1 MSESVLTMN
10 QVEKRYKNVPVLQ
23 DITMDIP
30 RGSIYGLVGSNGA
43 GKSTLMRLISGQ
55 TRIDRGE
62 IRLFGK
68 IPEKKEQRVR
78 RRIGTLIE
86 EPGFYGDLS
95 ARQNLEYYRLQF
107 GIPEKET
114 ISRLLDMVGLGN
126 TGKKKYRNFSMGMKQ
141 RLGLALA
148 MLAAPEFLVLDEPI
162 NGLDPE
168 GILEIRNILLRLNQ
182 ENGITLLISSH
193 ILSELENLATQYG
206 FLSHG
211 KMLEQI
217 YSKELKHKSGTY
229 IIHEVDDAGQMAV
242 ILEKELGI
250 TEYKILPD
258 GHFHIYAPPER
269 KEEISRAAILHGI
282 GLHAISALNIELED
296 YYMNLMGGNADA

>member
-10 QVEKRYKNVPVLQ
+10 QVEKRYRNVPVLQ
-23 DITMDIP
+23 DITMEIP

-62 IRLFGK
+62 MRLFGK

-126 TGKKKYRNFSMGMKQ
+126 TGKKKYLS
-141 RLGLALA
+141 
-148 MLAAPEFLVLDEPI
+148 
-162 NGLDPE
+162 
-168 GILEIRNILLRLNQ
+168 
-182 ENGITLLISSH
+182 LIH
-193 ILSELENLATQYG
+193 I
-206 FLSHG
+206 
-211 KMLEQI
+211 
-217 YSKELKHKSGTY
+217 
-229 IIHEVDDAGQMAV
+229 
-242 ILEKELGI
+242 
-250 TEYKILPD
+250 
-258 GHFHIYAPPER
+258 
-269 KEEISRAAILHGI
+269 
-282 GLHAISALNIELED
+282 
-296 YYMNLMGGNADA
+296 

>member
-1 MSESVLTMN
+1 
-10 QVEKRYKNVPVLQ
+10 
-23 DITMDIP
+23 
-30 RGSIYGLVGSNGA
+30 
-43 GKSTLMRLISGQ
+43 
-55 TRIDRGE
+55 
-62 IRLFGK
+62 
-68 IPEKKEQRVR
+68 
-78 RRIGTLIE
+78 
-86 EPGFYGDLS
+86 
-95 ARQNLEYYRLQF
+95 
-107 GIPEKET
+107 
-114 ISRLLDMVGLGN
+114 
-126 TGKKKYRNFSMGMKQ
+126 MGMKQ

-217 YSKELKHKSGTY
+217 SAKELKDKCGTY
-229 IIHEVDDAGQMAV
+229 IILEVDDAGQMAV

-258 GHFHIYAPPER
+258 GYFNIYAPPER

>member
-10 QVEKRYKNVPVLQ
+10 QVEKRYRNVPVLQ
-23 DITMDIP
+23 DITMEIP

-62 IRLFGK
+62 MRLFGK

-168 GILEIRNILLRLNQ
+168 GILEIRNILLWLNQ

-217 YSKELKHKSGTY
+217 SAKELKDKW
-229 IIHEVDDAGQMAV
+229 VR
-242 ILEKELGI
+242 LL
-250 TEYKILPD
+250 
-258 GHFHIYAPPER
+258 
-269 KEEISRAAILHGI
+269 
-282 GLHAISALNIELED
+282 
-296 YYMNLMGGNADA
+296 